1 MKELPVTPGRR
12 KMCPDNC
19 RYRDKRTSFCGF
31 CMMEIK
37 KKTKEERNSNRQVK
51 DQNTGKAEREGLR
64 HSEQNQAA

>member
-37 KKTKEERNSNRQVK
+37 KKTEEEMHGNRQVK
-51 DQNTGKAEREGLR
+51 DQNTGKIKGEGLR
-64 HSEQNQAA
+64 HSEQN

>member
-37 KKTKEERNSNRQVK
+37 KRTEEEMHGNRQSK
-51 DQNTGKAEREGLR
+51 NKNA
-64 HSEQNQAA
+64 